1 MLSRIGIVLLMLL
14 TSLQAMDI
22 IELEKQCRIP
32 PKEPKTYSFR
42 LQDAE
47 TRQVRLHLEARFDW
61 ETLFGYTHGLR
72 LTVNGQGVTGNR
84 LLNKPLAY
92 KTRSGGG
99 SQWAPVDGNVY
110 NIMYSPDFSDQIKT
124 DASFKYGLYEDD
136 QEPYRFV
143 FDLSGLTQ
151 HVGSN
156 QIGIETI
163 FAAVIFR
170 NIRIEIDENRQPR
183 INDPAHLIKPAP
195 EGEVPDYQ
203 LQSPPEVNLALQ
215 VNDKAIPEILE
226 GARSYPLYSRFSLP
240 EGKWLETGKLPW
252 PMGTFKKN
260 SSTEQTWETPHY
272 RLRRRIE
279 VRDTCLKV
287 YDSFTNKRDSI
298 TGIAMENRLQ
308 LPEKPQKVLRGG
320 LDSRLEEMRCS
331 THPSII
337 AEMQTGCIGIFAED
351 DVLRCQAYYR
361 SDEDGIILG
370 NRSFGLA
377 PRASYT
383 LEWSIHIVPGG
394 KYYDLINQVRR
405 DWNCNF
411 TLPGVLAFPYM
422 GGGKALQRWMKKDVG
437 EKEVL
442 EFLQERPV
450 RMLMTHVASDIT
462 VPASKA
468 TPEKP
473 FLGHGTA
480 ILHFKWWG
488 NMTGNMIRAFKKTA
502 PEIPIYAYMHKNL
515 CSEFGHQNKYQ
526 DSEAIDPE
534 SRTLSAKSK
543 IYGRYLPT
551 PNNSYGRELAKVYR
565 YLVDDLDAH
574 IYMDEICLSVT
585 EWAPYSEWDQHTVE
599 LDPET
604 HEVKQALSIP
614 NLLTKPWLEDLIAFL
629 KSRDKKL
636 MANGPPATR
645 TLLNHH
651 YPHFVE
657 HGMGEVGLINAHL
670 ATPLGWSYDRGL
682 KGFEHF
688 RHNLGFGALAM
699 TWSGPWTLDCFP
711 FTPIELRPGYLI
723 GEERIVTNLSG
734 IFGWHDASEA
744 EVKVYDGQGQLL
756 ESPLVKHLTSDGISR
771 YEIRMPS
778 DHVAIL
784 IRK

>member
-1 MLSRIGIVLLMLL
+1 MLS
-14 TSLQAMDI
+14 TSLPGMEI
-22 IELEKQCRIP
+22 INLEQQRRVP
-32 PKEPKTYSFR
+32 PKEPITYSFR
-42 LQDAE
+42 LRDAE

-61 ETLFGYTHGLR
+61 DSLFGYTQGLR
-72 LTVNGQGVTGNR
+72 LTINGQGVTGSR

-92 KTRSGGG
+92 KTRNGGG
-99 SQWAPVDGNVY
+99 NQWAQVDGHVY
-110 NIMYSPDFSDQIKT
+110 NIMYSPDFSDRIKT
-124 DASFKYGLYEDD
+124 DTGFKYGLYEDE

-156 QIGIETI
+156 EIGIETI
-163 FAAVIFR
+163 FAPVIFR
-170 NIRIEIDENRQPR
+170 NVRIEIDENRQPR

-195 EGEVPDYQ
+195 IGGVPDYQ
-203 LQSPPEVNLALQ
+203 LQSPPVIDLSLQ
-215 VNDKAIPEILE
+215 VNAEGIPELLAE
-226 GARSYPLYSRFSLP
+226 QKKYPLHSRFSLP
-240 EGKWLETGKLPW
+240 EGKWLETDAVPW
-252 PMGTFKKN
+252 PKGSFKKN
-260 SSTEQTWETPHY
+260 SSMEQSWETPNY
-272 RLRRRIE
+272 RLQRRIE
-279 VRDTCLKV
+279 VRDSCLKI
-287 YDSFTNKRDSI
+287 YDTFLNKRDSI

-308 LPEKPQKVLRGG
+308 LPEKPKKVLRGG
-320 LDSRLEEMRCS
+320 LDSRLEEVKNS

-337 AEMQTGCIGIFAED
+337 AEISAGCIGIFAED
-351 DVLRCQAYYR
+351 DVARCQAYYR
-361 SDEDGIILG
+361 SDESGIIVG
-370 NRSFGLA
+370 NRNFGLA
-377 PRASYT
+377 PGANYT
-383 LEWSIHIVPGG
+383 LEWSIYVSPNGD
-394 KYYDLINQVRR
+394 YYDLINQVRR

-422 GGGKALQRWMKKDVG
+422 SGAALQRWMKADVG
-437 EKEVL
+437 EKEVR

-462 VPASKA
+462 VPASQA

-480 ILHFKWWG
+480 IPYFRWWG
-488 NMTGNMIRAFKKTA
+488 NMTKNMIRAFQQTA

-515 CSEFGHQNKYQ
+515 CSEFGHQQKYA

-534 SRTLSAKSK
+534 SRALTAKSK
-543 IYGRYLPT
+543 ISGRYVPT

-574 IYMDEICLSVT
+574 LYMDEICLSVT

-599 LDPET
+599 LNPET
-604 HEVKQALSIP
+604 HEVKQTLSIP
-614 NLLTKPWLEDLIAFL
+614 NLLTKPWLEEMIAFL

-688 RHNLGFGALAM
+688 RHNLGFGALVM

-711 FTPIELRPGYLI
+711 FTPIELHSGYII
-723 GEERIVTNLSG
+723 GEERIVSNRSG
-734 IFGWHDASEA
+734 IFGWGDASEA

-756 ESPLVKHLTSDGISR
+756 VSPPVKHLTDDGISR

-784 IRK
+784 LRKAK